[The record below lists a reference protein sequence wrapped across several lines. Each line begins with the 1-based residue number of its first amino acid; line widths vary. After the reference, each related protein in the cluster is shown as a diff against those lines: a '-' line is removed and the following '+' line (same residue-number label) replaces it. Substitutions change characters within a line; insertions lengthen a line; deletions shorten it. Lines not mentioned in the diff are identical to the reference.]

1 MTGEALIDDDLVELL
16 RVLAHPVRPKLI
28 FAVRDQ
34 ELAVGQIESATGIG
48 QPLLSQQ
55 LGVLRNARIV
65 ETRREAKQIFYR
77 LKPEALAPVRALA
90 DQFGAS
96 PAATTSTRDA
106 SASAAHFA
114 RILR

>member
-1 MTGEALIDDDLVELL
+1 MTDEAIIDDELVELL
-16 RVLAHPVRPKLI
+16 RVLAHPVRLKLI

-48 QPLLSQQ
+48 QPSLSQQ

-65 ETRREAKQIFYR
+65 DTRREAKQIFYR
-77 LKPEALAPVRALA
+77 LKPEALAPVRALT
-90 DQFGAS
+90 DQFGAQ
-96 PAATTSTRDA
+96 PTAATIVRDS

>member
-16 RVLAHPVRPKLI
+16 RVLAHPVRLKLI

>member
-1 MTGEALIDDDLVELL
+1 MSADADTDDGLVALL
-16 RVLAHPVRPKLI
+16 RVLAHPVRLKLV
-28 FAVRDQ
+28 FAIREQ
-34 ELAVGQIESATGIG
+34 ELAVGHIESVTGVG

-55 LGVLRNARIV
+55 LGVLRKAGVV

-77 LKPEALAPVRALA
+77 LRPEALMPIRALA
-90 DQFGAS
+90 DRLGDHPPS
-96 PAATTSTRDA
+96 GPVGGG